1 MKILLGMSGGLDSTY
16 AAYLMREQGWE
27 VEGAVLQMHDYTE
40 IEDARA
46 SAQAVGIPFH
56 VIDCR
61 ERFARCVQ
69 EPFIDEYL
77 CGRTPNPCILCNRDV
92 KFAAL
97 YEYAMSH
104 GFDRIGTGHY
114 SRIVCEDGRYAVH
127 CADDAKKDQSYV
139 LWRLTQ
145 EQLAVIHTPLAS
157 LCKDDI
163 RQKAEAL
170 GFSAAHKKESQE
182 ICFIPDHDYAAYIT
196 ARRGNAPEGDFV
208 DRNGKIVGRHRGILH
223 YTVGQRKHLGIAL
236 GEPVYVSAIDPETN
250 RVYLAQAGGEYT
262 DSMEVSALNFQRLDP
277 EHLPDTIDAAVRIRY
292 SSPMIPAHVTFRSE
306 ADGVCASV
314 RFDAPVRAVT
324 PGQSAVFYADG
335 TILFGGFIRS

>member
-16 AAYLMREQGWE
+16 AAYLLREQGWE

-208 DRNGKIVGRHRGILH
+208 DWNGKVVGRHRGILH

-277 EHLPDTIDAAVRIRY
+277 GHLPDAIDAAVRIRY